1 MLPQTTLEMKAPSLL
16 CAVHTPGYNLAM
28 LHSISR
34 VHVNG
39 LQLLT
44 FQKEGIIQYVPF
56 LFYTGTLHPILVQ
69 TLSLFVTN
77 QIKTTQTV
85 WQVPQW
91 AVDMTSFDFTRDLYH
106 RRLRCFNRHNF
117 NWSCFILWMMYLS
130 LPLADL
136 CITLKH
142 SLTCYLH
149 LSLAKAQYF
158 KFPSFK
164 LAWKKFRRWEEEIK
178 APTWNQ
184 AGSCSAILSQVT

>member
-1 MLPQTTLEMKAPSLL
+1 MYMSMDCSFLLFKMKALFSMFHFSFIQEHFIPFW
-16 CAVHTPGYNLAM
+16 
-28 LHSISR
+28 SR
-34 VHVNG
+34 H
-39 LQLLT
+39 
-44 FQKEGIIQYVPF
+44 YP
-56 LFYTGTLHPILVQ
+56 
-69 TLSLFVTN
+69 LFVTN

-142 SLTCYLH
+142 SLTFYLH

-164 LAWKKFRRWEEEIK
+164 LAWKKFRRWEEVKK

-184 AGSCSAILSQVT
+184 AGSCSAILSQSPKE